1 MRQACPKTLHSKTRE
16 RAAGLSSGAAPPC
29 AQLPGSAMLPHSSSV
44 KPWGRP
50 RPFKG
55 REKGMKRCPACQRVY
70 ADESLKFCRA
80 CGSPLV
86 AVAHAHGE
94 DARQT
99 LVKLPSPPATGEAP
113 TELFGAG
120 GAASGQVSRG
130 AATGELAGDAPNS
143 STLTRRLAPGRR
155 RRPARTGPIA
165 SLAVLPLA
173 NDTDDTQ
180 AEYLSDGITES
191 IINSLSRLPKLR
203 VVPRATVFRYKGR
216 GDDPLAVGREL
227 DVRAVLTGR
236 MRRVGDRLVVSAE
249 LVDVAHE
256 SQIWGERYR
265 YKLDDIFVLQERISR
280 EISERLRLRLT
291 GEEKSRLGK
300 RYTENTAAYHLYL
313 RGRYCLN
320 KRSTEWIRK
329 GIEHFNQAIELDPA
343 YALAHAGLA
352 DAYAF
357 LASSTGEQP
366 PTEVFPRAEVAA
378 RRALE
383 LDESLAEAHTSLG
396 FFHLLYEW
404 EFERAAFEFRRAI
417 DLNPSYANA
426 HDGLSFYY
434 KATGQHE
441 RAVAACREAQA
452 QDPLSLFAVVS
463 LGWAYYFA
471 RRYPEAV
478 AQNRKALELDP
489 AFVFAH
495 WNTGLALAQA
505 GDHEGACASL
515 TRAVEH
521 SGGGLVFKS
530 HLGYVC
536 GRAGDSEKARS
547 LLKELEGHARERYV
561 PSYYFA
567 LVRLGLGDHEGAL
580 EHLARAFEERAGFL
594 AYLRVEPMFDP
605 LRADARFREFERR
618 LGAPR

>member
-1 MRQACPKTLHSKTRE
+1 
-16 RAAGLSSGAAPPC
+16 
-29 AQLPGSAMLPHSSSV
+29 
-44 KPWGRP
+44 
-50 RPFKG
+50 
-55 REKGMKRCPACQRVY
+55 MKRCPACQRVY
-70 ADESLKFCRA
+70 AVESLKFCRA
-80 CGSPLV
+80 CGTPLV
-86 AVAHAHGE
+86 AGANA
-94 DARQT
+94 T
-99 LVKLPSPPATGEAP
+99 LEGEAP
-113 TELFGAG
+113 TELLGASG
-120 GAASGQVSRG
+120 PVSGEVSGAAT
-130 AATGELAGDAPNS
+130 TGELAGDAPLS
-143 STLTRRLAPGRR
+143 SSLTRRLVPGRR
-155 RRPARTGPIA
+155 RRPARGAPIA

-173 NDTDDTQ
+173 NRTEDTQ

-191 IINSLSRLPKLR
+191 IINSLSRLPKLK

-216 GDDPLAVGREL
+216 GEDPLAVGREL

-236 MRRVGDRLVVSAE
+236 MQRVGELLVVSAE

-280 EISERLRLRLT
+280 EISERLRLKLT

-357 LASSTGEQP
+357 LASSTGEQL
-366 PTEVFPRAEVAA
+366 PTEVFPKAEAAA
-378 RRALE
+378 RKALAI
-383 LDESLAEAHTSLG
+383 DDTLAEAHTSLG
-396 FFHLLYEW
+396 FFHMLYEW
-404 EFERAAFEFRRAI
+404 DFERAAFEFRRAI
-417 DLNPSYANA
+417 LLNPAYANA

-434 KATGQHE
+434 KATEQHA

-471 RRYPEAV
+471 RRYADAV
-478 AQNRKALELDP
+478 EQNRKALELDP

-505 GDHEGACASL
+505 GDGEGACASL
-515 TRAVEH
+515 TRAVEN
-521 SGGGLVFKS
+521 SNGGLVFKA
-530 HLGYVC
+530 HLGYAC
-536 GRAGDSEKARS
+536 GLAGDKKKARG
-547 LLKELEGHARERYV
+547 LLGELEEHARERYV

-567 LVRLGLGDHEGAL
+567 LVRLGLGEHEGAL
-580 EHLARAFEERAGFL
+580 QHLGRAFEERAGFL

-605 LRADARFREFERR
+605 LRADPRFRDFERR
-618 LGAPR
+618 LGASR